1 VSTAFERHPLRL
13 IFYTERKGKVTRMKS
28 NSFHRIA
35 ALFVA
40 LAMTVPAFAKPYTQ
54 TINLTQGAKVGKAS
68 LQAGEYRLS
77 IDGNKASV
85 QKGRNTV
92 AESEG
97 RWEERDQKSPYT
109 SILVGADGQV
119 HEVRFAGQK
128 RVFVLGQ

>member
-1 VSTAFERHPLRL
+1 M
-13 IFYTERKGKVTRMKS
+13 KV
-28 NSFHRIA
+28 NSIRGIA
-35 ALFVA
+35 VLFVA
-40 LAMTVPAFAKPYTQ
+40 LATTVPVFAKPYTQ
-54 TINLTQGAKVGKAS
+54 TISLTQTAKVGKAA

-77 IDGNKASV
+77 IDGNKAIV

-109 SILVGADGQV
+109 SILLGADGQV

-128 RVFVLGQ
+128 RVFVFAE

>member
-1 VSTAFERHPLRL
+1 M
-13 IFYTERKGKVTRMKS
+13 KV
-28 NSFHRIA
+28 NSIQRIA

-40 LAMTVPAFAKPYTQ
+40 LAVTMPVFAKPFTQ
-54 TINLTQGAKVGKAS
+54 TINLTQGAKVGKTS

-77 IDGNKASV
+77 IDGNKATV

-97 RWEERDQKSPYT
+97 RWEERDQKSQYT
-109 SILVGADGQV
+109 SILVGGDGQV

-128 RVFVLGQ
+128 RVFVFSE